1 MANLNEKEI
10 IITKVKKKL
19 QQNIQDKFVCVNLLL
34 RKESNK
40 DEFET
45 PK

>member
-1 MANLNEKEI
+1 MANLNEK
-10 IITKVKKKL
+10 
-19 QQNIQDKFVCVNLLL
+19 QDKFVCVNLLL

>member
-1 MANLNEKEI
+1 MANLNEKQI

-19 QQNIQDKFVCVNLLL
+19 KQNIQDKFACVNLLL

>member
-1 MANLNEKEI
+1 MANLNEKQI
-10 IITKVKKKL
+10 IITKIKKKL
-19 QQNIQDKFVCVNLLL
+19 KQNTHDKFVCVNLLL